1 MSAASFSELPPL
13 LGPRAALRPAQAA
26 DRAAFIAAAQAS
38 VTLHSP
44 WVTAPSDEATF
55 DAWIKNAGPSFHPL
69 LLVSQDD
76 GGLVGVYNLSQIV
89 LGNFCSAYLGA
100 YAFAPFAGRG
110 LMAEGLGLL
119 LQHAFDRVGLH
130 RVEANI
136 QPGNTRSLRLFERGG
151 FKLEGRSPR
160 YLRINGEWCDHE
172 RWALTV
178 EDWRA

>member
-1 MSAASFSELPPL
+1 MSAPSFMDLPPL
-13 LGPRAALRPAQAA
+13 IGPRTLLRPVQAA
-26 DRAAFIAAAQAS
+26 DRAAFITAAQAS
-38 VTLHSP
+38 AALHAR

-69 LLVSQDD
+69 LLVSQD
-76 GGLVGVYNLSQIV
+76 GGLAGVYNLSQLV

-100 YAFAPFAGRG
+100 YAFAPYAGRG
-110 LMAEGLGLL
+110 LMAEGLALL
-119 LQHAFDRVGLH
+119 LQHAFERAGLH

-178 EDWRA
+178 EDWRAG

>member
-44 WVTAPSDEATF
+44 WVTAPSDEAAF
-55 DAWIKNAGPSFHPL
+55 DTWIKNAGPSFHPL

-100 YAFAPFAGRG
+100 YAFAPFAG
-110 LMAEGLGLL
+110 
-119 LQHAFDRVGLH
+119 
-130 RVEANI
+130 
-136 QPGNTRSLRLFERGG
+136 